1 MIYLS
6 LMALTYLLKILL
18 KLNWISTVTVLCFLL
33 VMQRWHKKKHLAYVN
48 SVDRFEDVSLYID
61 TLLYSF
67 MKERKII
74 RAFEDTWSTFEDGT
88 MKQTIQ
94 NALDHMRL
102 TFDETEVLVDAMKI
116 IETEYNCNRI
126 KTAHEF
132 MEHAEYYG
140 GDINNS
146 ARILLKD
153 KSSWERRIHK
163 TIEERKRMFTEIII
177 KCTL

>member
-1 MIYLS
+1 MLS
-6 LMALTYLLKILL
+6 ACHAKMA
-18 KLNWISTVTVLCFLL
+18 
-33 VMQRWHKKKHLAYVN
+33 KKKHLAYVN

-102 TFDETEVLVDAMKI
+102 TFDETEVLVDAMKN
-116 IETEYNCNRI
+116 YR
-126 KTAHEF
+126 
-132 MEHAEYYG
+132 
-140 GDINNS
+140 D
-146 ARILLKD
+146 RV
-153 KSSWERRIHK
+153 
-163 TIEERKRMFTEIII
+163 
-177 KCTL
+177 